1 MPRFIETTL
10 WSVFY
15 LAFLVFALTAR
26 ASFPA
31 YNAIFFDR
39 TAADGLPDA
48 TIGYA
53 PPDAILGQELSPS
66 FADGWWRP
74 EPDHRWG
81 KGGRNTIVVQLTRG
95 LPDGSR
101 VKGRIG
107 ALLSGS
113 RTSQT
118 VIIEVN
124 GVEVDHVDFGTN
136 RPGDR
141 IGNAGIFD
149 VRLPAPI
156 AEGERVE
163 IAFVVPGATSLFLLR
178 GGDDARRLGVKF
190 YELALVP
197 PG

>member
-26 ASFPA
+26 ASPPL
-31 YNAIFFDR
+31 YNAIFFDH
-39 TAADGLPDA
+39 TAADGLPGA
-48 TIGYA
+48 TLRYA
-53 PPDAILGQELSPS
+53 PPDAILGQKLSPY

-81 KGGRNTIVVQLTRG
+81 KGGRNTVVVQPTRN

-107 ALLSGS
+107 ALVGGW
-113 RTSQT
+113 RTTQT

-124 GVEVDHVDFGTN
+124 GVVVDRLDFGPN
-136 RPGDR
+136 IPGDKV
-141 IGNAGIFD
+141 GNARMFD
-149 VRLPAPI
+149 ARLPAPV

-163 IAFVVPGATSLFLLR
+163 IAFVVPGATSFFLLH
-178 GGDDARRLGVKF
+178 GGDDARRLGVSF

-197 PG
+197 PL

>member
-26 ASFPA
+26 ASSPL
-31 YNAIFFDR
+31 YNAIFFDH

-48 TIGYA
+48 SARYA
-53 PPDAILGQELSPS
+53 PPDAILGQELSPY
-66 FADGWWRP
+66 FADGWGRP
-74 EPDHRWG
+74 EPDQRWG
-81 KGGRNTIVVQLTRG
+81 KGARNTIVVQPTRS

-101 VKGRIG
+101 VKGLIG
-107 ALLSGS
+107 ALVAGT
-113 RTSQT
+113 RTTQT

-124 GVEVDHVDFGTN
+124 GVEVDRLDFGAN
-136 RPGDR
+136 KAGDKF
-141 IGNAGIFD
+141 GNARMFD
-149 VRLPAPI
+149 ARLPAPI

-163 IAFVVPGATSLFLLR
+163 IAFVVPGATSLFLLH
-178 GGDDARRLGVKF
+178 GGDDARRLGVRF
-190 YELALVP
+190 YQLALVP